1 MTTYPMSDDER
12 ALVAQI
18 ERFSAE
24 VLAPKAAQ
32 IDEVL
37 LMLHPSGA
45 PVAGLADIGARE
57 ARTLLASSSEGFAAR

>member
-1 MTTYPMSDDER
+1 RGLAVLSSHARQVVRFALGLR
-12 ALVAQI
+12 AAGV
-18 ERFSAE
+18 E
-24 VLAPKAAQ
+24 AAQ